1 LRSTLRLTA
10 LVWQEGDEFVSLC
23 PEVDVASFGTTIDEA
38 LAMLR
43 EELGAYFAEA
53 AVPDLPAHGEPLMT
67 TINVELPGAAAGA
80 LDTPADRIAAI
91 PVGTSAHP

>member
-1 LRSTLRLTA
+1 LSSTLRLTA

-43 EELGAYFAEA
+43 EELGAYFTDAE
-53 AVPDLPAHGEPLMT
+53 VPDLPAHGEPLMT
-67 TINVELPGAAAGA
+67 TINVEVPGRQREPQSVCA
-80 LDTPADRIAAI
+80 PRAI
-91 PVGTSAHP
+91 QGYSAVR

>member
-1 LRSTLRLTA
+1 MSSTLRLTA

-43 EELGAYFAEA
+43 EALGAFFADA
-53 AVPDLPAHGEPLMT
+53 PVPDLPPHGEPLVT
-67 TINVELPGAAAGA
+67 TISVDVPGTAAGA
-80 LDTPADRIAAI
+80 PNAPAARVEAV
-91 PVGTSAHP
+91 PVGTPEQR

>member
-43 EELGAYFAEA
+43 EELGAYFADAE
-53 AVPDLPAHGEPLMT
+53 VPDLPAHGEPLMT
-67 TINVELPGAAAGA
+67 TINVELPGAASV
-80 LDTPADRIAAI
+80 LDAPDDRIAAI

>member
-43 EELGAYFAEA
+43 EELGAYFADAE
-53 AVPDLPAHGEPLMT
+53 VPDLPAHGEPLMT
-67 TINVELPGAAAGA
+67 TINVELPGTAAGA
-80 LDTPADRIAAI
+80 PDAPAGRVAAN
-91 PVGTSAHP
+91 PVGMPVYP